1 MTDSLVQDAPGKSGA
16 AVREPAS
23 ASEAS
28 RMLEEVRALGPEL
41 RSRAAE
47 VEAQSRVSDEMIR
60 ALHKI
65 GVFKMTVPVEYGGY
79 AFTPSQIVPVYA
91 EITRACGSTGWVA
104 WVTTTGTQWMT
115 SYSHKL
121 QEEMFLAGWEGP
133 YQSGAMNKGGPGE
146 GRRVEGGYMIKGKW
160 PWSSGCFHTI
170 FHTMGALI
178 DEPDGTK
185 YPVICQVPHD
195 QVEIIEDWDVMGMRG
210 SGSNTLYLAEELF
223 VPDYR
228 VIKTMELFS
237 GPRPDPQPAGLL
249 YTINLIQLTAGSFIS
264 LGMGLARAAID
275 ELEATAKKRGITF
288 TTYKSQIEAPV
299 THLQLGEL
307 YTRLGTVEA
316 VCETMFARMEAAAEE
331 GVAQTPLDNSRVRC
345 ATSYA
350 LTICDEIVQTCL
362 RAAGASAIR
371 SSNPLQRIAR
381 DMKTTTMHG
390 QMNIET
396 AYEDYGRILAGLPGF
411 QEPPKPP
418 KKS

>member
-146 GRRVEGGYMIKGKW
+146 GRRVEGGQL
-160 PWSSGCFHTI
+160 
-170 FHTMGALI
+170 LI
-178 DEPDGTK
+178 DFESNLMRL
-185 YPVICQVPHD
+185 QVAMEEVNGDHARKAIGRRYVRSD
-195 QVEIIEDWDVMGMRG
+195 ACGGYMKEIAARKIMKIRRQYGRHSDL
-210 SGSNTLYLAEELF
+210 NILTLLLLLALLLVF
-223 VPDYR
+223 FR
-228 VIKTMELFS
+228 SFF
-237 GPRPDPQPAGLL
+237 PRPS
-249 YTINLIQLTAGSFIS
+249 AGSPR
-264 LGMGLARAAID
+264 ARGG
-275 ELEATAKKRGITF
+275 RVSSS
-288 TTYKSQIEAPV
+288 TT
-299 THLQLGEL
+299 
-307 YTRLGTVEA
+307 
-316 VCETMFARMEAAAEE
+316 
-331 GVAQTPLDNSRVRC
+331 VA
-345 ATSYA
+345 
-350 LTICDEIVQTCL
+350 
-362 RAAGASAIR
+362 
-371 SSNPLQRIAR
+371 
-381 DMKTTTMHG
+381 
-390 QMNIET
+390 
-396 AYEDYGRILAGLPGF
+396 
-411 QEPPKPP
+411 
-418 KKS
+418 